1 MTKIFLDTG
10 LGLSKKEN
18 KIDLV
23 ESLVNKKTE
32 KKTEKVKFL
41 LRLFHEVKCFY
52 LTLVCCQKEAVEGAI
67 NQAVGTGARFSL

>member
-1 MTKIFLDTG
+1 MDAKAAKTRAFYTKMELNLLVGIMTNNTLIYK
-10 LGLSKKEN
+10 
-18 KIDLV
+18 
-23 ESLVNKKTE
+23 
-32 KKTEKVKFL
+32 EKVKFL